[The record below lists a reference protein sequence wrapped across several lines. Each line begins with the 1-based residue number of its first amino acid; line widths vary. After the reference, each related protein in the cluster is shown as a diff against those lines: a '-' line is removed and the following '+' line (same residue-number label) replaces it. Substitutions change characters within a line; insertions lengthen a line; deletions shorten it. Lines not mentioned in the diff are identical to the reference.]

1 MAAYPPCGKGASP
14 LGAGRAPSFFLQL
27 RSTGDQSFRCGILS
41 AIQRIEIMFHMDLRG
56 SAFTDFGDVVVAA
69 SEDDGGNT
77 VITGG
82 TETIVVHGVAL
93 NQWSAADFVFV

>member
-1 MAAYPPCGKGASP
+1 
-14 LGAGRAPSFFLQL
+14 
-27 RSTGDQSFRCGILS
+27 
-41 AIQRIEIMFHMDLRG
+41 MFHMDLRG
-56 SAFTDFGDVVVAA
+56 SAFTDFGDVVAAA